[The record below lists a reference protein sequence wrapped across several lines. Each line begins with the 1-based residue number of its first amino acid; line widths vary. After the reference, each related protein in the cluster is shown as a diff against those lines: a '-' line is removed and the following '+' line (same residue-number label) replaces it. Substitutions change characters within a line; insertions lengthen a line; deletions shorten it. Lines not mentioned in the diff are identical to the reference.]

1 MSKEI
6 LMNRSRLERTVHRM
20 AHELAE
26 QVAERS
32 ILLLGLNERG
42 LALATALHHSLE
54 RFGLGNSTVLPVITA
69 GKNSSSVGSVATNSE
84 TLNKVQSHKG
94 VLVLCDDV
102 IFSGKTLFEVLKDL
116 PQNEQIDAILVSTL
130 IDRGHRVYPITPT
143 VCGLFLPTKE
153 GEHITVKLSKEV
165 KMSEKSFQRL
175 ESVDLELSE

>member
-26 QVAERS
+26 KVAEKP

-42 LALATALHHSLE
+42 LALATALHDSLE
-54 RFGLGNSTVLPVITA
+54 RFGLGNSTVLPVNMA
-69 GKNSSSVGSVATNSE
+69 GKNSTSLSSVATNSE
-84 TLNKVQSHKG
+84 TLNQIQSHQG

-102 IFSGKTLFEVLKDL
+102 IFSGKTLFELLKDL
-116 PQNEQIDAILVSTL
+116 PLNDDIEAILISTL

-143 VCGLFLPTKE
+143 VCGIFLPTKE
-153 GEHITVKLSKEV
+153 GEHITVKLSEEV
-165 KMSEKSFQRL
+165 KMDGKSFKRL
-175 ESVDLELSE
+175 ESVELELSE